1 MEIENVENLAERCA
15 QLIMQQRRKYAG
27 PQADGGLWQSVGN
40 DQFNGFATFAYG
52 LGEKMRLA
60 YFFGHLRADRSQ
72 QNTIIKSV
80 RTRGVHHTTTTR
92 SNHLVNINCISRN
105 R

>member
-40 DQFNGFATFAYG
+40 DQFNGFATFAASVAVDDV
-52 LGEKMRLA
+52 LRNNRFNA
-60 YFFGHLRADRSQ
+60 FGDIFDDATAGIASIW
-72 QNTIIKSV
+72 T
-80 RTRGVHHTTTTR
+80 
-92 SNHLVNINCISRN
+92 
-105 R
+105 